1 MPTRQGLIVLKR
13 YLVDVAGYV
22 DASLVGTELTVDP
35 KLVDDLLAQVRRQVY
50 HCVPVF
56 PGLVGA
62 ADDTPGT
69 SGHDVFRK
77 IFSTFKDD
85 RMTIISIS
93 TRFHLVVKGMI
104 KHFKKA

>member
-1 MPTRQGLIVLKR
+1 MPTRPGLIVLKR

-50 HCVPVF
+50 DRVPVVVF

-85 RMTIISIS
+85 RMIAT
-93 TRFHLVVKGMI
+93 
-104 KHFKKA
+104 